1 MIVVKR
7 QVRGQKMPVRHWCV
21 VVNGT
26 RLGEW
31 HARYRRIV
39 TDGMAFTM
47 TSYGSLNIP
56 PPCSPRT
63 YTIPDHEAKFD
74 GKQEQKAHF
83 NSDTQQLCWY

>member
-1 MIVVKR
+1 
-7 QVRGQKMPVRHWCV
+7 MPTGHWCV
-21 VVNGT
+21 VVYGT
-26 RLGEW
+26 RLEEW
-31 HARYRRIV
+31 HVRYRRIV

-63 YTIPDHEAKFD
+63 YNIPDHEAKFD

-83 NSDTQQLCWY
+83 NSDTKQLCWY